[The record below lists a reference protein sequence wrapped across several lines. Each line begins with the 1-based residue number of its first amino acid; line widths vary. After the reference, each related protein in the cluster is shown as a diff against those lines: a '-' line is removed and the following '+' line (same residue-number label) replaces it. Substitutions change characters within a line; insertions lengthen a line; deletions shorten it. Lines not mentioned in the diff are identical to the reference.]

1 MSAAAVLVRGRAA
14 AEALMVDAC
23 VIRRDAGTTYDPDTG
38 YPTEST
44 SEVYV
49 GKCRVQQQ
57 SASAGDRDVGEA
69 ALLLLRL
76 EVQLPMS
83 VVGVRVDDVVEVT
96 ASVHDPDLPG
106 RRFRVRE
113 LAHKTHAT
121 ARRLGVEE
129 VTS

>member
-1 MSAAAVLVRGRAA
+1 MSLTSTLARGRRA
-14 AEALMVDAC
+14 AERLMVDAC
-23 VIRRDAGTTYDPDTG
+23 VISRDSGTTYDPVTG
-38 YPTEST
+38 YPTPNT
-44 SEVYV
+44 PEVYA
-49 GKCRVQQQ
+49 GKCRIQQQ
-57 SASAGDRDVGEA
+57 AASAGQRDVGEA
-69 ALLLLRL
+69 TVLLLRL

-83 VVGVRVDDVVEVT
+83 VIGVQVDDVVEVT

>member
-1 MSAAAVLVRGRAA
+1 MSLASALARGRRA
-14 AEALMVDAC
+14 AERLMVDQC
-23 VIRRDAGTTYDPDTG
+23 VIRRDAGTTYDPVTG
-38 YPTEST
+38 YPTPNT
-44 SEVYV
+44 TEVYA
-49 GKCRVQQQ
+49 GRCRVQQQ
-57 SASAGDRDVGEA
+57 TASAGQRDVGEA
-69 ALLLLRL
+69 TVLLLRL

-96 ASVHDPDLPG
+96 ASMHDPDLPG

-121 ARRLGVEE
+121 ARRFGVEE